1 MMTDQLPP
9 GSSAARAAHPL
20 PAAGNPGEG
29 FLTNEDWAAM
39 ALAANLTGRELSVAM
54 LIFEGKTRYQIARAL
69 HCAPGTVRVYI
80 DRLFA
85 KLEVTDRLG
94 MALRLVRLHL
104 ALRPAANSPPSH
116 KSATCES
123 EGGQ

>member
-1 MMTDQLPP
+1 MNTGQLQP
-9 GSSAARAAHPL
+9 GSAICCAAGGL
-20 PAAGNPGEG
+20 PSAGNPGEG
-29 FLTNEDWAAM
+29 FLTNEDWAAL
-39 ALAANLTGRELSVAM
+39 ALSFHLTGRELSVAM

-85 KLEVTDRLG
+85 KLAVTDRLG

-104 ALRPAANSPPSH
+104 VLRPTADSIASH
-116 KSATCES
+116 ESATCEG
-123 EGGQ
+123 EVGR

>member
-1 MMTDQLPP
+1 MTVD
-9 GSSAARAAHPL
+9 PL
-20 PAAGNPGEG
+20 DSLSQCRLACRKSPQNRHPGEG
-29 FLTNEDWAAM
+29 FLSDAEWSSV
-39 ALAANLTGRELSVAM
+39 ALAFDLTGRELSVAM

-94 MALRLVRLHL
+94 MALRLVRLHRS
-104 ALRPAANSPPSH
+104 LRSTADLPASH
-116 KSATCES
+116 KSATCDEKN
-123 EGGQ
+123 GG

>member
-1 MMTDQLPP
+1 MNVNAFDSPSQCRLACRKLPQN
-9 GSSAARAAHPL
+9 RH
-20 PAAGNPGEG
+20 PGEG
-29 FLTNEDWAAM
+29 FLSDAEWSSV
-39 ALAANLTGRELSVAM
+39 ALAFDLTGRELSVAM

-104 ALRPAANSPPSH
+104 SLRSTADLRVSH
-116 KSATCES
+116 KSATCEG
-123 EGGQ
+123 EGCG

>member
-1 MMTDQLPP
+1 LPP
-9 GSSAARAAHPL
+9 RPR
-20 PAAGNPGEG
+20 GNPGEG
-29 FLTNEDWAAM
+29 LLSDADWAAL
-39 ALAANLTGRELSVAM
+39 ALEYKLTCRELSVAV

-85 KLEVTDRLG
+85 KLDVTDRLG

-104 ALRPAANSPPSH
+104 SLRPTAELSASH
-116 KSATCES
+116 KSATCEEEA
-123 EGGQ
+123 EG

>member
-1 MMTDQLPP
+1 MNLEPFPSSGASRLGCQALPQL
-9 GSSAARAAHPL
+9 S
-20 PAAGNPGEG
+20 NPGEG
-29 FLTNEDWAAM
+29 FLSTADWASL
-39 ALAANLTGRELSVAM
+39 ALAFNLTGRELSVAI

-104 ALRPAANSPPSH
+104 SLRPAAELITSH
-116 KSATCES
+116 
-123 EGGQ
+123 

>member
-1 MMTDQLPP
+1 MMTDQLQP
-9 GSSAARAAHPL
+9 GSSAARAAHPS
-20 PAAGNPGEG
+20 PPAGNPGEG

-39 ALAANLTGRELSVAM
+39 ALALSLTGRELSVAT
-54 LIFEGKTRYQIARAL
+54 LIFEGNTRYQIARNL

-104 ALRPAANSPPSH
+104 ALGPTANSSPSH

-123 EGGQ
+123 EGGR